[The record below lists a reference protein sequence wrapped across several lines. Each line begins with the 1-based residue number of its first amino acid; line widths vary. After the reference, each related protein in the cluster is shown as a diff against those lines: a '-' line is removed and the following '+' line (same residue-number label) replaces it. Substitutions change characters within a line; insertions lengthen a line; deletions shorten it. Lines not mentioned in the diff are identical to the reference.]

1 MKLLRLTGMIA
12 SFGAAAAWA
21 FATPAIAQSTPPVSS
36 DKARPALDPNQRI
49 CEDITVVGS
58 RLGKKRI
65 CATRAEWAEKRKQ
78 DKETVDDAQRSANV
92 GCNTINTHS
101 GAPAC

>member
-1 MKLLRLTGMIA
+1 MSVRSTLMILSALCWAGNA
-12 SFGAAAAWA
+12 SVAV
-21 FATPAIAQSTPPVSS
+21 AQSTDTAPQTS
-36 DKARPALDPNQRI
+36 RPKLDPNQRI
-49 CEDITVVGS
+49 CEDVTQVGS
-58 RLGKKRI
+58 RIATKRI

-92 GCNTINTHS
+92 GCTTINTHS

>member
-1 MKLLRLTGMIA
+1 MSVRSTLMILSALCWAGNA
-12 SFGAAAAWA
+12 SSAV
-21 FATPAIAQSTPPVSS
+21 AQSTGTPTQNT
-36 DKARPALDPNQRI
+36 RPQLDPNQRI
-49 CEDITVVGS
+49 CEDVTQVGS
-58 RLGKKRI
+58 RIATKRI